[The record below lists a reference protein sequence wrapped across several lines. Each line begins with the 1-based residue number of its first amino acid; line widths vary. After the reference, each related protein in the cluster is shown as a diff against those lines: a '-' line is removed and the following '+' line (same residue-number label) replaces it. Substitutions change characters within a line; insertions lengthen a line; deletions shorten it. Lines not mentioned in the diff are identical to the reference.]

1 MKGSF
6 VALLIGMLPCVLLA
20 RKLSRAELQWLSV
33 VGENEDDE
41 KAPPQRARARRRSA
55 PRRSRCFW
63 TTLVVGLSWL
73 PWLLVMLFTAWLPV
87 WLNLCSC
94 RMAAVCDV
102 DWLGFPNGC
111 RCPSRGT
118 TPDDIEYLYKGSDY
132 CWHCPENMLSVASAE
147 ESADCVCDAQSIPC
161 CGQDGFVNCSSWGC
175 GSGECAR
182 CPSGFSVFSFRH
194 QQQRCVC
201 AVVRAD
207 STTAPMTLPNQ
218 WQLDCEMCSGTS
230 ECLCP
235 IGYFLADTGNS
246 CIQCPDGSSNTEP
259 GASSCN
265 VGIQLDVPIALAGF
279 VAILYTLCPLLVA
292 CWLRFRWP
300 MMLDILVSSLDFG
313 SDLFWL
319 LTGRFYQEATLRL
332 GFCFVLGSSLV
343 FILAFY
349 FRGCPP
355 LLLRI
360 LEESEAPVS
369 VGDVA
374 EGMVPWLLLPLILP
388 WKTLKII
395 ARGTLRCLRRQ
406 DVKGCVCR
414 SRALRILEKA
424 RQRLLR
430 RGTYQVFETI
440 EGELQYLVANL
451 CVTMCL
457 ILSLAFG
464 WLLVALGLLAA
475 FVIAVA
481 SASAMILMLP
491 VLMVLAGLFGVIVM
505 LMYLF
510 WCALLSLVVIVGLI
524 LLGMLLHLT
533 RLLAA
538 EVVSSWYG
546 ALWARQDPQRHKLP
560 QSPSSSPSLRAVAAE
575 PPSPSPPPTSASAL
589 RFLPQ
594 EPDGEPPPLAPAS
607 PRTARREREWA
618 ELELRSFA
626 WNETLWNWL
635 VFGELVCETL
645 PMLVLNV
652 WNWTL
657 LEGAGVPDV
666 SLANVGALV
675 SSCMMLARLGYWQFY
690 HVWFNDYGIWE
701 VPTRLRPRPKS
712 RKAQSRGSLRVS
724 GRLHGT
730 ADCTPKEPPSAP
742 ADLVEPAEVIGR
754 VEKSCAQREEG
765 PNKIR
770 ATPAPP
776 VTTFEDVDEDV
787 DDREDVRSVREWLG
801 QSESELLT

>member
-1 MKGSF
+1 MRRGSCGTAAALFLTSLTLQGCEGGRWVMKGSF

-161 CGQDGFVNCSSWGC
+161 HLDPMSFNALDRERLW
-175 GSGECAR
+175 SGWFRELFLLGLRQWRVCPLPERLQRLFIPPSTAALRLRGRPGRQHYRSDDAAEPVAVGLRDVQWKLGR
-182 CPSGFSVFSFRH
+182 C
-194 QQQRCVC
+194 
-201 AVVRAD
+201 
-207 STTAPMTLPNQ
+207 
-218 WQLDCEMCSGTS
+218 
-230 ECLCP
+230 
-235 IGYFLADTGNS
+235 
-246 CIQCPDGSSNTEP
+246 
-259 GASSCN
+259 
-265 VGIQLDVPIALAGF
+265 F